1 MDIVNMLGIL
11 SESLLNVCLIATV
24 IVVLLAIIAFMSKG
38 NIIRKT
44 TAMLGRLVLLIWFIQ
59 IGCSIYYLLN
69 GIQ

>member
-1 MDIVNMLGIL
+1 MDLVNMLGIL
-11 SESLLNVCLIATV
+11 SESLLNVCLLATGIV
-24 IVVLLAIIAFMSKG
+24 ILLAIIAMISKG

-44 TAMLGRLVLLIWFIQ
+44 AAMLGRLVLFIWFIQ

>member
-1 MDIVNMLGIL
+1 MLGIL
-11 SESLLNVCLIATV
+11 SESLLKVCLLSSGM
-24 IVVLLAIIAFMSKG
+24 VVLLAIIAMISKG

-44 TAMLGRLVLLIWFIQ
+44 AAMLGRLVLFIWFIQ